1 MGERAEIVELVGSS
15 TESWE
20 DAVQNAMDAADGTIE
35 HVSGVEIDSEPTET
49 DREGETERY
58 VVTLEASFDPEES

>member
-20 DAVQNAMDAADGTIE
+20 DAVQNAMDAADETIE
-35 HVSGVEIDSEPTET
+35 HVSGVEIESKLT
-49 DREGETERY
+49 DHEGRETERY
-58 VVTLEASFDPEES
+58 VVTLEASLVPSDR